1 MRIALDTN
9 ILSAVLS
16 GEPTAA
22 TVVRRLSQARQQGD
36 VLVICGL
43 VYVELLAHPNM
54 TRELR
59 DDFLAD
65 TGMVVE
71 LDLSREVWELASD
84 AYWQYVQRRRTS
96 GVAPPRRVPADFLI
110 AAHAQTRADAFF
122 TLDLGL
128 PVNYPGLRLI
138 ETALTAR

>member
-9 ILSAVLS
+9 ILSALLS

-22 TVVRRLSQARQQGD
+22 AVASRLSQARQQGD
-36 VLVICGL
+36 VLVICGH
-43 VYVELLAHPNM
+43 VYVELLAHPHM

-65 TGMVVE
+65 TDLVVE
-71 LDLSREVWELASD
+71 LDILREVWELASD
-84 AYWQYVQRRRTS
+84 AYWAYVQRRRLNA
-96 GVAPPRRVPADFLI
+96 VAPPRRVPADFLV
-110 AAHAQTRADAFF
+110 AAHAQTRADALF

-128 PVNYPGLRLI
+128 PTNFPNLRL
-138 ETALTAR
+138 LDTARAAG